1 MTTSTMPTTPTTPAT
16 VSLTQYT
23 VATVH
28 ELLATCEEF
37 LRTAGPAVYAELRA
51 YLDHQTPPVDPGWLI
66 DMLGFSAMHLSR
78 ELPAQ
83 APRPSEYWEP
93 VIESAIGPEVDR

>member
-1 MTTSTMPTTPTTPAT
+1 M
-16 VSLTQYT
+16 VSLTEHT

-28 ELLATCEEF
+28 ELLAMCEEF
-37 LRTAGPAVYAELRA
+37 LRTAGPLVHVELRT
-51 YLDHQTPPVDPGWLI
+51 YLNRQAPPADPSWFI

-83 APRPSEYWEP
+83 APRPSEYWQP
-93 VIESAIGPEVDR
+93 VIESAIGPVIGPEVDR